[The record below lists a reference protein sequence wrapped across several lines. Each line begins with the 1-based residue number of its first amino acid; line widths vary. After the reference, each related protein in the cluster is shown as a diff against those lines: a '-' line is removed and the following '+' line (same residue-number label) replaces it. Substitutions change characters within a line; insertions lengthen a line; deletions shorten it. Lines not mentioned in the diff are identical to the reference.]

1 MRRFFVPPDQFS
13 EHRVVLRGSD
23 VNHIRNVLRL
33 KEGDRICVLDGNGQQ
48 YQVRLTALSR
58 EEVEGEIESRMERKT
73 ESPLRIV
80 MGQALIKGN
89 RFDNLVR
96 KAVELGVHTILP
108 VQTRRCVARP
118 KKDEEAHKMERWRR
132 IANEAAKQ
140 CGRTRV
146 PEIGPEILT
155 LEAFSERVRDVDL
168 QLLFWENESTTR
180 LRDLEPGKAV
190 ESVAFLA
197 GPEGGWDPAE
207 AEWLIER
214 GFHTV
219 GLGPRTLRADSVSL
233 VILALLQQQWG
244 DL

>member
-1 MRRFFVPPDQFS
+1 MRRFFVPPAQFS
-13 EHRVVLRGSD
+13 GNRVVLRGSD

-33 KEGDRICVLDGNGQQ
+33 REGDRICVLDGNGKQF
-48 YQVRLTALSR
+48 QVRITSLSR
-58 EEVEGEIESRMERKT
+58 DQVEGEVVSQSEGKT

-96 KAVELGVHTILP
+96 KAVELGADSILP
-108 VQTRRCVARP
+108 IQAKRCVARP
-118 KKDEEAHKMERWRR
+118 KKTEETQKLERWRR
-132 IANEAAKQ
+132 IATEAAKQ

-146 PEIGPEILT
+146 PEVGPGILT
-155 LEAFSERVRDVDL
+155 LEDFVERVREVRL
-168 QLLFWENESTTR
+168 KLLFWENETHTR
-180 LRDLEPGKAV
+180 LRDLQPGQPV

-207 AEWLIER
+207 VEWLVSQ
-214 GFHTV
+214 GFHCV